1 MSGIVSAE
9 TGADDL
15 WEQAERGKTKSKIR
29 KSGEKIKNPL
39 VMVIESE

>member
-15 WEQAERGKTKSKIR
+15 WEQAERWKTKSKIR
-29 KSGEKIKNPL
+29 KRMDLPIKHL
-39 VMVIESE
+39 LEQKL

>member
-29 KSGEKIKNPL
+29 KRMDLPIKHL
-39 VMVIESE
+39 LEQKL